1 VKTVIMRS
9 ALLLLGALVACS
21 GTGCASAPS
30 RTPAAV
36 PLEIPDPPPRA
47 SIEPLPLPGPP
58 QPAPPDRPA
67 SRPTTAEPAA
77 RANRPATSPPPLE
90 GNPAALPEP
99 PAPPAELSAGA
110 EAGAPSAS
118 RVREI
123 LTRTQQKLD
132 AIDRGKLSAGKQT
145 DYDTARR
152 FAAQAEVAIKANNL
166 LLARYSAEKAEALAN
181 GLR

>member
-1 VKTVIMRS
+1 VKTAMMRS
-9 ALLLLGALVACS
+9 GLLLLGALVACS
-21 GTGCASAPS
+21 ATGCASAPA
-30 RTPAAV
+30 RAPAAV

-47 SIEPLPLPGPP
+47 GIEPLPLPGPP
-58 QPAPPDRPA
+58 QPAPSDRPA
-67 SRPTTAEPAA
+67 SRPTTGEPAA
-77 RANRPATSPPPLE
+77 RTNRPAPSPPPLD
-90 GNPAALPEP
+90 GNPAAAPEAAA
-99 PAPPAELSAGA
+99 PAAELRAGA